1 MKRTIMTYT
10 IATIVSLAAIG
21 GLIFQPSSQM
31 AQAQTIPPAAG
42 PVVTNPTCGDRVT
55 GVVTLTSNLVCAG
68 DGIIVGADN
77 TVINMNGYSIKNSA
91 SGTSNN
97 KVGIMVPMY
106 DNVVINGPGT
116 ISNFQAGI
124 LATGAS
130 HLSVSTGVIL
140 LNNEIGVFM
149 TGADHAQLAMDLF
162 LSNNIGFATHSVSD
176 LALKSNTFSNNRL
189 AGITLVNTHG
199 ATLDTNNVQGS
210 DNGIFTDSQS
220 EGNHIVTN
228 SMKQNKIDIN
238 NANGLPSNINSNQFV
253 GNNCDTSNPSGICIG
268 K

>member
-1 MKRTIMTYT
+1 M
-10 IATIVSLAAIG
+10 AH
-21 GLIFQPSSQM
+21 
-31 AQAQTIPPAAG
+31 AQAQPPATGA
-42 PVVTNPTCGDRVT
+42 VITNPICGLRVS

-68 DGIIVGADN
+68 DGLIVGADN
-77 TVINMNGYSIKNSA
+77 TVINLNGYSIKNST

-149 TGADHAQLAMDLF
+149 TGADHAQLAKDLF
-162 LSNNIGFATHSVSD
+162 
-176 LALKSNTFSNNRL
+176 
-189 AGITLVNTHG
+189 
-199 ATLDTNNVQGS
+199 
-210 DNGIFTDSQS
+210 
-220 EGNHIVTN
+220 
-228 SMKQNKIDIN
+228 M
-238 NANGLPSNINSNQFV
+238 NQHRM
-253 GNNCDTSNPSGICIG
+253 G
-268 K
+268 

>member
-1 MKRTIMTYT
+1 M
-10 IATIVSLAAIG
+10 
-21 GLIFQPSSQM
+21 
-31 AQAQTIPPAAG
+31 
-42 PVVTNPTCGDRVT
+42 
-55 GVVTLTSNLVCAG
+55 TLTSNLVCAG

-162 LSNNIGFATHSVSD
+162 LSNNIGFATHSVGD

-199 ATLDTNNVQGS
+199 ATLDTNIVQGS

-220 EGNHIVTN
+220 QGNHIVTN

-253 GNNCDTSNPSGICIG
+253 GNNCDTSNPSGICIA

>member
-1 MKRTIMTYT
+1 MTYT

-55 GVVTLTSNLVCAG
+55 GV
-68 DGIIVGADN
+68 
-77 TVINMNGYSIKNSA
+77 
-91 SGTSNN
+91 
-97 KVGIMVPMY
+97 
-106 DNVVINGPGT
+106 
-116 ISNFQAGI
+116 
-124 LATGAS
+124 
-130 HLSVSTGVIL
+130 VIL

-253 GNNCDTSNPSGICIG
+253 GNNCDTSNPSGICIA